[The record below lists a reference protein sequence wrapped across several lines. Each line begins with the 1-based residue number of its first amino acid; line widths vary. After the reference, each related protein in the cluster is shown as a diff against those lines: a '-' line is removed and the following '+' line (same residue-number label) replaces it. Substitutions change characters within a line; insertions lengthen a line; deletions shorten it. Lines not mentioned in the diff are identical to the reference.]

1 MKTILKITAGILL
14 AGTIAIVGIVALI
27 GGAASSAAS
36 DQDANAATPAQV
48 QRLHHGL
55 KRSEVHRIMAP
66 AKAHPESSS
75 NTEGLGTSSMEAHD
89 VKDGG
94 KLFGKSVTVMY
105 SNGKVMAITNTDL
118 GS

>member
-48 QRLHHGL
+48 
-55 KRSEVHRIMAP
+55 
-66 AKAHPESSS
+66 
-75 NTEGLGTSSMEAHD
+75 
-89 VKDGG
+89 
-94 KLFGKSVTVMY
+94 
-105 SNGKVMAITNTDL
+105 
-118 GS
+118 